1 MGCLLSLTKQPPEGE
16 NMTTDAYRIERDSMG
31 EVRVPKSAYYGAQT
45 QRAVENFP
53 ISGVGFP
60 PIFIHALGLVKYA
73 AAIANEALGLL
84 DAQIAGAIR
93 DAAREVIAAK
103 HDNEFV
109 VDIFQ
114 TGSGTSTNMNAN
126 EVIANRALELL
137 GKTRG
142 GKEIHPNDH
151 VNMGQSSND
160 VIPSAIHIAALEAIS
175 KNLLPGLIR
184 LESALRQ
191 KAEAFDK
198 IVKIGRTHL
207 NDATPIRLGQE
218 FSGYARQIEL
228 AIDRIQDASKGLQE
242 LALGGT
248 AVGTGI
254 NTHPQFAAQ
263 AIKIIS
269 AETGLS
275 FREAENHFEAQAARD
290 ASVHISGA
298 LKTLAVSLIKIANDI
313 RWLASGP
320 RCAIGEIGLP
330 DTQPG
335 SSIMP
340 GKVNPVLCESV
351 IQVAAHVIGCDAT
364 ITLCGQTGNFEL
376 NVTMPIVTL
385 KLLEAIE
392 FTANGINAFTEKC
405 VIGIEA
411 NEARCQELVEKCL
424 AMVTAL
430 APLIG
435 YDAAA
440 SIAHEA
446 VASGKTVR
454 EVAQLKSALTPEQL
468 ERALEP
474 WSMTMPGREKQ
485 Q

>member
-1 MGCLLSLTKQPPEGE
+1 MVKNE
-16 NMTTDAYRIERDSMG
+16 YRIERDSMG

-60 PIFIHALGLVKYA
+60 PTFIHTLGLVKYA
-73 AAIANEALGLL
+73 AATANEALGLL
-84 DAQIAGAIR
+84 NSRIATAIR
-93 DAAREVIAAK
+93 DAAREVMEGK
-103 HDNEFV
+103 HDKEFV

-126 EVIANRALELL
+126 EVIANRALELI
-137 GKTRG
+137 GRSRG
-142 GKEIHPNDH
+142 GKDIHPNDH

-160 VIPSAIHIAALEAIS
+160 VIPTAIHVAALEAIS
-175 KNLLPGLIR
+175 KSLVPALTR
-184 LESALRQ
+184 LHDALKQ
-191 KAEAFDK
+191 KAGAFDK

-218 FSGYARQIEL
+218 FGGYARQIEL
-228 AIDRIQDASKGLQE
+228 AVERIEAASKGLQE

-254 NTHPQFAAQ
+254 NTHPQFASR
-263 AIKIIS
+263 AIKVIS
-269 AETGLS
+269 EETGLP

-290 ASVHISGA
+290 ASVHVSGA
-298 LKTLAVSLIKIANDI
+298 LKTVAVSLIKIANDI

-340 GKVNPVLCESV
+340 GKVNPVVCESV
-351 IQVAAHVIGCDAT
+351 IQVAAHVIGCDTT
-364 ITLCGQTGNFEL
+364 ITICGQTGNFEL

-392 FTANGINAFTEKC
+392 FTANAVNALTDKC

-411 NEARCQELVEKCL
+411 NEARCRELVEHSL

-440 SIAHEA
+440 EIAHEA
-446 VASGKTVR
+446 LASGKTIR
-454 EVAQLKSALTPEQL
+454 QVAQLKEVLPGEQL
-468 ERALEP
+468 ESALEP
-474 WSMTMPGREKQ
+474 WSMTVSGREKQ
-485 Q
+485 K

>member
-1 MGCLLSLTKQPPEGE
+1 MATNE
-16 NMTTDAYRIERDSMG
+16 YRIERDSMG

-45 QRAVENFP
+45 QRAVDNFP

-60 PIFIHALGLVKYA
+60 SIFIHALGLVKYA
-73 AAIANEALGLL
+73 AACANEALGLL
-84 DAQIAGAIR
+84 DGQIARAIR
-93 DAAREVIAAK
+93 DAAREMIAGK
-103 HDNEFV
+103 HDNQFV

-126 EVIANRALELL
+126 EVIANRALELI
-137 GKTRG
+137 GKNRG

-160 VIPSAIHIAALEAIS
+160 VIPTAIHIAVLEAIS
-175 KNLLPGLIR
+175 KNLLPSLIR
-184 LESALRQ
+184 LERALKQ

-228 AIDRIQDASKGLQE
+228 AIERIQDAAKGLQE

-269 AETGLS
+269 ADTGLP

-290 ASVHISGA
+290 ASVHVSGA
-298 LKTLAVSLIKIANDI
+298 LKTLAVSLIKIANDL

-364 ITLCGQTGNFEL
+364 ITFCGQTGNFEL

-385 KLLEAIE
+385 KMLEAIE
-392 FTANGINAFTEKC
+392 FTGNVINAFTEKC
-405 VIGIEA
+405 IIGIEA
-411 NEARCQELVEKCL
+411 NEARCRELVEKSL

-440 SIAHEA
+440 AIAHEA

-454 EVAQLKSALTPEQL
+454 EVAQSKDLLTPEQL
-468 ERALEP
+468 DKALDP
-474 WSMTMPGREKQ
+474 WSMTMPGREKE
-485 Q
+485 

>member
-1 MGCLLSLTKQPPEGE
+1 MATKE
-16 NMTTDAYRIERDSMG
+16 YRIERDSMG

-60 PIFIHALGLVKYA
+60 SIFIHALGLVKYA
-73 AAIANEALGLL
+73 AASANQALGLL
-84 DAQIAGAIR
+84 DTQIATAIR
-93 DAAREVIAAK
+93 DAAREVIAGK

-137 GKTRG
+137 GKNRG

-160 VIPSAIHIAALEAIS
+160 VIPTAIHIAALETIS
-175 KNLLPGLIR
+175 KNLLPALIR
-184 LESALRQ
+184 LESALKQ
-191 KAEAFDK
+191 KAEAFDN

-207 NDATPIRLGQE
+207 NDATPIRVGQE

-228 AIDRIQDASKGLQE
+228 AVDRIQDAAKGLQE

-263 AIKIIS
+263 AIKMIS
-269 AETGLS
+269 AETGLP

-290 ASVHISGA
+290 ACVHVSGA
-298 LKTLAVSLIKIANDI
+298 LKTLAVSLIKIANDL

-320 RCAIGEIGLP
+320 RCAIGEISLP

-392 FTANGINAFTEKC
+392 FTANVINAFTEKC

-411 NEARCQELVEKCL
+411 NEARCRELVEKSL

-440 SIAHEA
+440 AIAHEA
-446 VASGKTVR
+446 VATGKTVR
-454 EVAQLKSALTPEQL
+454 EVAQLKNALLPEQL
-468 ERALEP
+468 EKALEP
-474 WSMTMPGREKQ
+474 WSMTMPRREKQ